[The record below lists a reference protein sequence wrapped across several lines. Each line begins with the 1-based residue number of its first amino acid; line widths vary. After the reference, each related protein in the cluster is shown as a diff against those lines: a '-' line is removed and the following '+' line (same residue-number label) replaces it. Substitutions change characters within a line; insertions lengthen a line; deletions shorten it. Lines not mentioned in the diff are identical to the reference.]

1 MDMMRIVILL
11 RTVVLFNALA
21 AACMIPIQ
29 AQSPGADAA
38 AAESSVRAFH
48 EALKAGDSSEV
59 MRLLAPDAVILE
71 EGGRE
76 SRNEYRDHH
85 LYADIQFSKAIP
97 AHRSAILIEVRGD
110 VAWVSSTSL
119 MRGIFQ
125 NRPINLSGAELM
137 VLSRTQAG
145 WVIRAI
151 HWSSRKTK

>member
-1 MDMMRIVILL
+1 MRTVNLL
-11 RTVVLFNALA
+11 RTAVLLA
-21 AACMIPIQ
+21 ALVAVCIVPVQ
-29 AQSPGADAA
+29 AQSPGADSA
-38 AAESSVRAFH
+38 AAETSAHAFH
-48 EALKAGDSSEV
+48 EALRAGDSSEV

-76 SRNEYRDHH
+76 SRNAYRDHH
-85 LYADIQFSKAIP
+85 LQADIQFSKAVPTRRI
-97 AHRSAILIEVRGD
+97 ATLVEVSGD
-110 VAWVSSTSL
+110 VAWVTSTSVTQ
-119 MRGIFQ
+119 GTFQ